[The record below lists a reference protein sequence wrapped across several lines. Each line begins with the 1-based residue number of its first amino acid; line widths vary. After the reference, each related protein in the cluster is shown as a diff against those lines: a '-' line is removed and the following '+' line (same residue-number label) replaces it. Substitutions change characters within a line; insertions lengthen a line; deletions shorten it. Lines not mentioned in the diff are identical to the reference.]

1 MKNYKYLP
9 IVTGLFTAV
18 LLISNILDVK
28 IFKVFDFGFLAFDS
42 FNLPAGVILFP
53 IAYVFGDLL
62 TEVYG
67 YSTSRKVIWTGFGAL
82 LLFIVFSQLAILLP
96 AGEGWN
102 LHETYNTMLTHVP
115 RIIIASITA
124 YFVGEFTNSFILA
137 KMKVKTEGKG
147 MASRF
152 VVSTIF
158 GEFVDPAVFVL
169 IAYAGQMP
177 LYILISILV
186 PAWLFKVAWEVIAL
200 PLSIPLVKWLK
211 RVENEDYFDKNT
223 NFNPFKLN
231 DKQ

>member
-1 MKNYKYLP
+1 MKNYKFLP

-28 IFKVFDFGFLAFDS
+28 IFKIFDFGFFAFDS
-42 FNLPAGVILFP
+42 FNMPAGVILFP
-53 IAYVFGDLL
+53 IAYVFGDVL

-67 YSTSRKVIWTGFGAL
+67 YSASRKVIWTGFASL
-82 LLFIVFSQLAILLP
+82 LLFIIFSQIAIMLP

-102 LHETYNTMLTHVP
+102 LEEAYNTMLTHVP
-115 RIIIASITA
+115 RVMIASMTA
-124 YFVGEFTNSFILA
+124 YFAGEFTNSFILA

-152 VVSTIF
+152 IVSTIF
-158 GEFVDPAVFVL
+158 GEFVDTAIFVA
-169 IAYAGQMP
+169 IAYAGVLP
-177 LYILISILV
+177 FYVLISILI
-186 PAWLFKVAWEVIAL
+186 PAWIFKVLWEVVAL

-231 DKQ
+231 DK